1 MAVFIDNPSF
11 PDGLNVIA
19 IDHDTTFLNTIE
31 EMCNRCHYQ
40 VTKCN
45 TASEALNLLERKD
58 CFDVMLIDA
67 HMPNMDAYDF
77 VQHATGQLN
86 IPVISN
92 SVTKSITYGACEY
105 WTKPLYEEQ
114 FKIMWQHVARK
125 GLRENK
131 KHKSVGSLDVQ
142 GHRKRERD
150 DDNVPNVKK
159 PRLMQFKAKPKVILK
174 RIDIHGLSAGH
185 VASHLQKYRNYLKR
199 SIDEKKCGKKKSK
212 PSDDF
217 EAQRIDRNQHDD
229 VQDEWIDQDE
239 SYPRKKVMEEREG
252 NIMA

>member
-86 IPVISN
+86 IPVI
-92 SVTKSITYGACEY
+92 
-105 WTKPLYEEQ
+105 
-114 FKIMWQHVARK
+114 
-125 GLRENK
+125 
-131 KHKSVGSLDVQ
+131 
-142 GHRKRERD
+142 
-150 DDNVPNVKK
+150 
-159 PRLMQFKAKPKVILK
+159 KAKPKVILK

-239 SYPRKKVMEEREG
+239 SYPRVQDDAQQIRQYSQLFF
-252 NIMA
+252 